1 MSADREG
8 TPPSDRPS
16 SEPPGGV
23 PPTADPPT
31 ASAPVDDAP
40 GPKKL
45 ITRRRFLTFS
55 AAGVGLLLGTGYL
68 TRSIWRRYI
77 AGFANSAELPWNGT
91 VDPGLWLEIRADD
104 GVVLHSPK
112 VEMGQGTFT
121 GLAQIVADE
130 LEVDVERI
138 RVVHAHSASGNV
150 DPTSTGGSTS
160 INSLWQPLRE
170 ISATLREML
179 RTRAAEQLGVEPRAV
194 AIEDGV
200 LTAGGRSLT
209 YGEVAAAGGD
219 WVVPDEPPP
228 LKDPSRYRYVGRP
241 VPRVD
246 LEEKVFGAPLF
257 GMDAEMPDMLYGAVA
272 RPDRIGARFVSAN
285 GDRAASMPGVVQVV
299 IEDGFAAVVAETHT
313 AAERAKEALEVEWAV
328 DRSWSL
334 ADIRAMTRVGEGT
347 PYVIQKVG
355 DAEGA
360 LDGGD
365 VIEAEFT
372 SPIGAHAQIEP
383 GVALVHATE
392 DAAVV
397 VISTQ
402 VVGITRREVADVLGL
417 DEEQVDVR
425 PTFLGGGF
433 GRRLHTPIAM
443 DAARLSRAV
452 GRPVK
457 VVNSRKEE
465 FQRDT
470 FRPPTHHLLRA
481 RLTDDGLIEA
491 IEHNVSSGDV
501 MHGSPLIPS
510 VVGTLVGHDIGAWRG
525 GMIQYGAIPN
535 HRAVSWRV
543 KLPFATS
550 WWRSLGL
557 LANTFAIESFMDEL
571 AEAAGRDPVEFRLA
585 QIQEDD
591 AGFRLREVIR
601 AAADRAGW
609 RTDVQDG
616 VAMGFAASTDA
627 RTPCAQVA
635 EVSIQEGR
643 IRVHKVTCAIDPG
656 LAVNPDLIR
665 QQCEG
670 AIVMG
675 LSAAVF
681 EEMTVQDG
689 VLSPTL
695 YGPYRMALMRDAPRE
710 IEVEILANADAPG
723 AMGEPPLGPI
733 GAAIANAVWRLTGT
747 RLRSMPLQPAL
758 DRVLV

>member
-1 MSADREG
+1 MRDDVGGA
-8 TPPSDRPS
+8 PS
-16 SEPPGGV
+16 SDPHSDAARGEV
-23 PPTADPPT
+23 PT
-31 ASAPVDDAP
+31 SEGAPADDAP
-40 GPKKL
+40 VRKTG

-68 TRSIWRRYI
+68 TRGIWRRYI
-77 AGFANSAELPWNGT
+77 AGFANDAELPWTGT
-91 VDPGLWLEIRADD
+91 VEPGLWLEIRADE
-104 GVVLHSPK
+104 GILLHSPK

-121 GLAQIVADE
+121 GLAQLVAEE
-130 LEVDVERI
+130 LEVDVSRI

-170 ISATLREML
+170 IAASVREML
-179 RTRAAEQLGVEPRAV
+179 RARAAGQLGVDRTEV
-194 AIEDGV
+194 AIHEGI
-200 LTAGGRSLT
+200 LTAAGRSLT
-209 YGEVAAAGGD
+209 YGEVAASGGPWD
-219 WVVPDEPPP
+219 VPDEPPP
-228 LKDPSRYRYVGRP
+228 LKPRSEYRYIGRP

-257 GMDAEMPDMLYGAVA
+257 GMDAEIPDMLYGAVA

-285 GDRAASMPGVVQVV
+285 GDAAAAMPGVVRVV
-299 IEDGFAAVVAETHT
+299 IEDGFAGVVAETHT

-328 DRSWSL
+328 DRTWEL
-334 ADIRAMTRVGEGT
+334 ADIEAMTRVGEGT
-347 PYVIQKVG
+347 AYVIQKVG

-360 LDGGD
+360 LRDGP
-365 VIEAEFT
+365 VLEAEFT

-383 GVALVHATE
+383 GVALAHVTG
-392 DAAVV
+392 DGAVV
-397 VISTQ
+397 WISTQ
-402 VVGITRREVADVLGL
+402 VVAITRREVADLLGL
-417 DEEQVDVR
+417 DEDRVDIR
-425 PTFLGGGF
+425 PTYLGGGF

-443 DAARLSRAV
+443 DAARLSRAA

-481 RLTDDGLIEA
+481 RLSDDGLIDA
-491 IEHNVSSGDV
+491 IEHNVSSGAV

-510 VVGTLVGHDIGAWRG
+510 VVGVLMGHDFGAWRG

-543 KLPFATS
+543 ELPFATS

-585 QIQEDD
+585 QIQEDED
-591 AGFRLREVIR
+591 GFRLREVIR
-601 AAADRAGW
+601 AAAERAGW
-609 RTDVQDG
+609 RNDVRDG

-635 EVSIQEGR
+635 EVAVEDGR

-656 LAVNPDLIR
+656 VAVNPDLIR

-681 EEMTVQDG
+681 EAMTVQDG

-710 IEVEILANADAPG
+710 IDVEILENADRPSG
-723 AMGEPPLGPI
+723 VGEPPLGPI
-733 GAAIANAVWRLTGT
+733 GAAIANAVWRLTGV

-758 DRVLV
+758 DRALA

>member
-1 MSADREG
+1 MSDETERTRSSDPHPDAADLDVRPPEG
-8 TPPSDRPS
+8 
-16 SEPPGGV
+16 
-23 PPTADPPT
+23 
-31 ASAPVDDAP
+31 AP
-40 GPKKL
+40 GEDATGGKKKL

-68 TRSIWRRYI
+68 TRGIWRRYI
-77 AGFANSAELPWNGT
+77 AGFVNDAELPWTGS
-91 VDPGLWLEIRADD
+91 VDPGLWLEVRADN
-104 GVVLHSPK
+104 GIVLHSPK

-121 GLAQIVADE
+121 GLAQMVADE
-130 LEVDVERI
+130 LEVDIGRI
-138 RVVHAHSASGNV
+138 RVVHAHTASGNV

-170 ISATLREML
+170 ISASLREML
-179 RTRAAEQLGVEPRAV
+179 RARAAEQLGVEATAV
-194 AIEDGV
+194 TIDDGV

-209 YGEVAAAGGD
+209 YGQVAAAGGE
-219 WVVPDEPPP
+219 WVVPDEPPA
-228 LKDPSRYRYVGRP
+228 LKERSSYRWVGRP

-246 LEEKVFGAPLF
+246 LHEKVFGAPLF
-257 GMDAEMPDMLYGAVA
+257 GLDAEMPDMLYGAVV

-285 GDRAASMPGVVQVV
+285 GDAAAAMPGVVQVV
-299 IEDGFAAVVAETHT
+299 IEDGFAGVVAETHT

-328 DRSWSL
+328 DRSWAL
-334 ADIRAMTRVGEGT
+334 ADIEAMTRVGEGT
-347 PYVIQKVG
+347 RYVIQKVG

-360 LDGGD
+360 LSDGE

-383 GVALVHATE
+383 GIALAHVTG

-397 VISTQ
+397 FVSTQ
-402 VVGITRREVADVLGL
+402 VVAITRREVADLLGF

-425 PTFLGGGF
+425 PTYLGGGF

-443 DAARLSRAV
+443 DAARLSRAT

-470 FRPPTHHLLRA
+470 FRPPTHHVLRA
-481 RLTDDGLIEA
+481 RLSADGLIDA

-510 VVGTLVGHDIGAWRG
+510 VVATLAGHDIGAWRG

-535 HRAVSWRV
+535 HQAVSWRV
-543 KLPFATS
+543 RLPFATS

-585 QIQEDD
+585 QIQDD
-591 AGFRLREVIR
+591 EAGARLGAVIR
-601 AAADRAGW
+601 TAAERAGW
-609 RTDVQDG
+609 RTDVRDG

-635 EVSIQEGR
+635 AVSIEEGR

-710 IEVEILANADAPG
+710 IDVEILENSDRPG
-723 AMGEPPLGPI
+723 AVGEPPLGPI
-733 GAAIANAVWRLTGT
+733 GAAIANAVWRLTGE

-758 DRVLV
+758 DRALA